1 MDYGYDWEQPF
12 MYLSPDVI
20 NADTSDCIHYSL
32 SIESQNLISQITS
45 RLRLSY
51 HQPVCGTPL
60 IISEEADCV
69 KLTQSGWSSIYVK
82 KNLCNS
88 LTSDLILTNETCL
101 QFIFIDGESLR
112 NIRSLQLNH
121 NTELREFVMSDGLW
135 EDEEEVSV
143 SYSTEEVVLNGMIDS
158 LDNQEIFLNSIR
170 SLLVTLLSDMVV
182 H

>member
-121 NTELREFVMSDGLW
+121 NTELREFVMSDGIVEF
-135 EDEEEVSV
+135 EDNVSI
-143 SYSTEEVVLNGMIDS
+143 SYSTEEVIFNGMIDF
-158 LDNQEIFLNSIR
+158 LGNQVR
-170 SLLVTLLSDMVV
+170 SS
-182 H
+182 